1 MGLVTLK
8 EILAGT
14 REGHYA
20 VGGFNFNSYEDAQGI
35 IEGAAAK
42 NSPVILMASMGAVQY
57 IGLHQVACMLAVQ
70 RAVLAEEVVAEKV
83 IKYVFTENTGYHNQ
97 CLQFV
102 LKSLCRCSSLL
113 RRAQA

>member
-70 RAVLAEEVVAEKV
+70 RAACVHHTKGIVKEI
-83 IKYVFTENTGYHNQ
+83 IKKIFTKNSRQH
-97 CLQFV
+97 
-102 LKSLCRCSSLL
+102 KS
-113 RRAQA
+113 